1 MHHVLGDGVEV
12 LQRAVD
18 VARAL
23 LHVQGV
29 VQDDLV
35 TDGGYQFCVLL
46 QVVIVLPLTVE
57 LVSITSVDFSE
68 LLLEVGGQVNGG
80 VEILPDEGV
89 MLDIPLLNIG
99 IPSFY
104 DLKILDEVLLSD
116 ISCCQI
122 ANAINRDN
130 SCILNRS

>member
-12 LQRAVD
+12 LQCTID

-35 TDGGYQFCVLL
+35 ADRGYRILCSVKSVL
-46 QVVIVLPLTVE
+46 LPLTVK
-57 LVSITSVDFSE
+57 LVGIASIDFSE
-68 LLLEVGGQVNGG
+68 LLLKVGGEVDGG

-89 MLDIPLLNIG
+89 VLNI
-99 IPSFY
+99 P
-104 DLKILDEVLLSD
+104 
-116 ISCCQI
+116 
-122 ANAINRDN
+122 
-130 SCILNRS
+130 